1 MREILRWPSVER
13 VDVVELDP
21 VVIRLARQQPQL
33 RRLNQDSLKD
43 PRVIVHLGDA
53 YAAVRNFKRRFDVV
67 IADFLIRILAGG
79 AALQRWVL
87 WRGP

>member
-1 MREILRWPSVER
+1 M
-13 VDVVELDP
+13 VELDP

-53 YAAVRNFKRRFDVV
+53 YAAVRDFKRRFDVV
-67 IADFLIRILAGG
+67 IADFLILIPCR
-79 AALQRWVL
+79 
-87 WRGP
+87 WRGSTALGSMARSVSVFVPAG